1 MSTPMAEELGRAA
14 MDDRRREAAG
24 VALETA
30 ALDGRERYSAH
41 VLTTTFRALS
51 NAMSW
56 AKLLR
61 ITQRRLRAT
70 SSERP

>member
-30 ALDGRERYSAH
+30 AIYGRERHWAH

-51 NAMSW
+51 NAVWW
-56 AKLLR
+56 AKLR
-61 ITQRRLRAT
+61 RTTERRLRAT